1 MRSASGEEADL
12 DFMKSA
18 ETKEFLQGSTVKKT
32 DRCEKKKVDGEI
44 RGSVENTKVA
54 KNPASGGA
62 GGGVKEPDFEA
73 ERHPERM
80 RKGTGGMEGGFWPY
94 FAQSREAR

>member
-1 MRSASGEEADL
+1 MLLRSAGGEEAAL
-12 DFMKSA
+12 DFVKSA
-18 ETKEFLQGSTVKKT
+18 EAKEFLKWSSVEKT

-62 GGGVKEPDFEA
+62 GGGVKEPDF
-73 ERHPERM
+73 
-80 RKGTGGMEGGFWPY
+80 
-94 FAQSREAR
+94 

>member
-1 MRSASGEEADL
+1 VFVRSAVREEAGS

-18 ETKEFLQGSTVKKT
+18 EAKEFLKGSAVEKT

-62 GGGVKEPDFEA
+62 GGGVKEPDF
-73 ERHPERM
+73 
-80 RKGTGGMEGGFWPY
+80 
-94 FAQSREAR
+94 